1 MDWLDRM
8 NAAMDYIEANLA
20 GIIDMRVAAHGA
32 CCSEYHFTRMF
43 SFIVGVPISEY
54 IRRRRLS
61 LAGFELKHSDAKV
74 IDLALKYGYDS
85 ANAFARAF
93 QAMHGVTPTVARE
106 PGTQLQSF
114 ARISFTITIKG
125 ETSMKYHIVEKG
137 PFTLF
142 GVSTEV
148 SVVDGACFRD
158 IPEFWNRS
166 ESDGTTLAI
175 ARAAGY
181 DAQAL
186 LCSAMYEH
194 NLGGTFRYMIAADAP
209 AGGVPEGF
217 ERLDVPAHTWVVFST
232 PEGEDVTEAIHDIWK
247 RIHPEWFP
255 SSGYEHADG
264 PDQERYRA
272 IGCGKFVGEA
282 WVPIVKAK
290 ASQE

>member
-20 GIIDMRVAAHGA
+20 GKIDMSVAARGA

-43 SFIVGVPISEY
+43 SFVVGVPISEY

-61 LAGFELKHSDAKV
+61 LAGFELKHSGARV

-85 ANAFARAF
+85 PNSFARAF
-93 QAMHGVTPTVARE
+93 QAMHGVTPTMARE
-106 PGTQLQSF
+106 PGTRLESF
-114 ARISFTITIKG
+114 ARISFTITIRG

-142 GVSTEV
+142 GVSAEM
-148 SVVDGACFRD
+148 SVVDGACYLD
-158 IPEFWNRS
+158 IPLFWQRN
-166 ESDGTTLAI
+166 EACGKTLEI

-181 DAQAL
+181 DERSL
-186 LCSAMYEH
+186 LCSAMYDH
-194 NLGGTFRYMIAADAP
+194 NPNGTFRYMIAADAP
-209 AGGVPEGF
+209 ETGAPKGF
-217 ERLDVPAHTWVVFST
+217 ERLAVPAHTWAVFTT
-232 PEGEDVTEAIHDIWK
+232 PEGGDITAAIQDIWK

-264 PDQERYRA
+264 PDQERYVRV
-272 IGCGKFVGEA
+272 GDDTYYGEA
-282 WVPIVKAK
+282 WVPIVKAEK
-290 ASQE
+290 